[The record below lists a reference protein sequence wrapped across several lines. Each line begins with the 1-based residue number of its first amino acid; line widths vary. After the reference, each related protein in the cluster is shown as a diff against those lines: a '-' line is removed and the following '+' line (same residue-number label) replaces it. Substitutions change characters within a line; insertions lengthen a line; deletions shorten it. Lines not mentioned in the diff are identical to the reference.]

1 MNAKKKNV
9 LFYFKH
15 YRGRH
20 YDVVDTAPDCVNP
33 VTEKTISS
41 EGAGGGGNI
50 KVKLLEAVRGYCPF
64 LINYKEIE
72 FDTEGVDA
80 VYLSGGFLKNDIPY
94 LTEMDNPGVFTYY
107 SIPSLTSRLNRRR
120 LVREFSSEK
129 LVKVLA
135 LSQASRK
142 CFMNY
147 FPELSGRVE
156 VVYPPVPRG
165 IRESNPLV
173 DEDNI
178 KFTFISNLFYA
189 KGGVELARAF
199 ESLTDSY
206 RKRVSLT
213 VVSKTFPEDYSQKF
227 GDGLKL
233 KVHYGLERDA
243 VFKLLGESDVLLHP
257 TFIDS
262 FGVVVLEAVASG
274 LCVVA
279 NSVFAIPEMVEDG
292 SNGFLNEPSTSP
304 FNPDYTINRRFF
316 GVGRV
321 DAFKRKTIDEGTVSF
336 LKEKIEFLVDNP
348 DLTRKLKENSLKLA
362 EKRFYNKIRN
372 GKLSRLISSL

>member
-1 MNAKKKNV
+1 
-9 LFYFKH
+9 
-15 YRGRH
+15 
-20 YDVVDTAPDCVNP
+20 
-33 VTEKTISS
+33 
-41 EGAGGGGNI
+41 
-50 KVKLLEAVRGYCPF
+50 
-64 LINYKEIE
+64 
-72 FDTEGVDA
+72 
-80 VYLSGGFLKNDIPY
+80 
-94 LTEMDNPGVFTYY
+94 
-107 SIPSLTSRLNRRR
+107 
-120 LVREFSSEK
+120 
-129 LVKVLA
+129 
-135 LSQASRK
+135 
-142 CFMNY
+142 
-147 FPELSGRVE
+147 
-156 VVYPPVPRG
+156 
-165 IRESNPLV
+165 
-173 DEDNI
+173 
-178 KFTFISNLFYA
+178 
-189 KGGVELARAF
+189 
-199 ESLTDSY
+199 
-206 RKRVSLT
+206 
-213 VVSKTFPEDYSQKF
+213 
-227 GDGLKL
+227 
-233 KVHYGLERDA
+233 VHYGLERDA